1 MPHQGSFFLIRIHTR
16 GRDNGTKADTNLGK
30 AHFTHD
36 SQQAD
41 LCAESTS
48 LRRRSLAALA
58 RSLALSLLALV
69 QGPP

>member
-1 MPHQGSFFLIRIHTR
+1 ME
-16 GRDNGTKADTNLGK
+16 ADTNLGK